1 MVELVIRVQSIH
13 PAPTSRMRMVESG
26 VQPRL
31 MKMAPTLNIARTMAT
46 AQMSVLTT
54 HQDCL
59 GQEGLEER
67 DVEMKKFVSVL
78 MSVQNTS
85 LRRSRFQS

>member
-1 MVELVIRVQSIH
+1 MDVT
-13 PAPTSRMRMVESG
+13 PTSRMRMVESG

-31 MKMAPTLNIARTMAT
+31 MKMAPTLNLARTMDT

-67 DVEMKKFVSVL
+67 DVEMEKFVSVL